1 MKSGAAASVTPKCKY
16 YDQLMFMFDKTSNKS
31 TTSNTN
37 IEIAESSNGAD
48 QMNNQETVPGEKM
61 STLKRKEAT
70 AEAENQVKPIKSAKG
85 KSDISLAMV
94 DSMLVKAL
102 GDLDK
107 KEKNSVD
114 PEEIDGDVS
123 FCQSLVP
130 ILKSLTQRKNRQAK
144 LKIQQVL
151 YDLEFED

>member
-1 MKSGAAASVTPKCKY
+1 MKSGAAAYVTPKCKY
-16 YDQLMFMFDKTSNKS
+16 YDQMMFMFDKTSNKS
-31 TTSNTN
+31 TTSNID
-37 IEIAESSNGAD
+37 IEIPESSNGAD
-48 QMNNQETVPGEKM
+48 QMNNLETVPSEQ

-70 AEAENQVKPIKSAKG
+70 TEPEIQVKPIKSAKG
-85 KSDISLAMV
+85 KSDLSLAMV
-94 DSMLVKAL
+94 DSMLVKAV

-107 KEKNSVD
+107 KEKNSAD
-114 PEEIDGDVS
+114 SEEIERDVS

-151 YDLEFED
+151 CDLEFED